1 LVQFDSLPGLSFTA
15 MNSVIL
21 RAVPK
26 HEIHRKLLHG
36 LVIILP
42 LSVFYG
48 PYLFGLERNFLVSIT
63 FFLFMASLLVEL
75 LRLGNDSFGQWFYS
89 TFGSM
94 LRDEERQSLTG
105 ATYVAGATFIC
116 AWLSTISEEFA
127 ACACLSLTLFILGD
141 AAAALI
147 GKSIGRIFV
156 GKKTVEGAVGC
167 FVLCSF
173 LAYWA
178 FPMLPLFLLKWGGEI
193 SFFQASI
200 IGLSIAL
207 LELFPA
213 KLGRFKLNDNLYV
226 PVVVT
231 YLSVL
236 IR

>member
-1 LVQFDSLPGLSFTA
+1 
-15 MNSVIL
+15 MIL
-21 RAVPK
+21 RAVPRQ
-26 HEIHRKLLHG
+26 EVNRKLLHG

-48 PYLFGLERNFLVSIT
+48 PYLFGLERDSLAFIAFLLFLVS
-63 FFLFMASLLVEL
+63 SLVEL
-75 LRLGNDSFGQWFYS
+75 LRLGNHSFGKWFYA

-94 LRDEERQSLTG
+94 LRDEERKSLTG
-105 ATYVAGATFIC
+105 ATYVAGATFLC

-147 GKSIGRIFV
+147 GKSIGRIFI
-156 GKKTVEGAVGC
+156 GKKTMEGAIGC
-167 FVLCSF
+167 FILCIL

-200 IGLSIAL
+200 VGLSIAL

-231 YLSVL
+231 YISVM